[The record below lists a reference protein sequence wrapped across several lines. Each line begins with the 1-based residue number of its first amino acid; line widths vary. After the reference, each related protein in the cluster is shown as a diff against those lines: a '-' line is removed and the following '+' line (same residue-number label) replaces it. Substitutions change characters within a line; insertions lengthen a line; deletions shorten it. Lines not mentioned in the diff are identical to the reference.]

1 MARYAPAIRL
11 IESSDAS
18 WGICAGP
25 EATGARAGRND
36 V

>member
-1 MARYAPAIRL
+1 MARYEPAIRL

-25 EATGARAGRND
+25 KATGARAGSID